1 MEWGANEI
9 LVNVCFMIGSR
20 LYMKNMSR
28 SNKYVT
34 ATKPLKTV
42 GFSD

>member
-1 MEWGANEI
+1 MEWDANEI
-9 LVNVCFMIGSR
+9 PVNACFIIGSR

-28 SNKYVT
+28 SNKYV
-34 ATKPLKTV
+34 AVIKLLKTV